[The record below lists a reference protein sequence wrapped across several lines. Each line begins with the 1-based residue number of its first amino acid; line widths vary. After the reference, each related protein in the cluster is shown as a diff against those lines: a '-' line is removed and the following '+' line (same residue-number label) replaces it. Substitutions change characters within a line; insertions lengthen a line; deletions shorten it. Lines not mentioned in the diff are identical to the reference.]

1 MHVVRERQI
10 YVSALYVFGNPVCRY
25 RAFART
31 RYRQFKP
38 VYVKV
43 RRGKSVVIANLF
55 AYLVYTYAVR
65 DEWRSYKLKVDEIF
79 SVFKIVHNQMI
90 AKKSLFDN
98 KNAVFKGYFG
108 KKTKTGQV
116 IAINKTLQEVFRRV
130 KIKKRKEFTL

>member
-1 MHVVRERQI
+1 
-10 YVSALYVFGNPVCRY
+10 
-25 RAFART
+25 
-31 RYRQFKP
+31 
-38 VYVKV
+38 
-43 RRGKSVVIANLF
+43 
-55 AYLVYTYAVR
+55 
-65 DEWRSYKLKVDEIF
+65 
-79 SVFKIVHNQMI
+79 MI